1 MNIYKRTATLS
12 LAAILAISPT
22 LVKAENSH
30 EPTSIIP
37 ISEPIE
43 EPVDQN
49 VIISEYTEF
58 RGKVEE
64 TNEENGLFYIL
75 ATNDITEGGLN
86 AIKAYID
93 EDVILLNNEDL
104 NFVSKEDLEVGTEV
118 VIFYHKDTIMT
129 LSYPPMLSPD
139 IVLINENREQ
149 QVMVSKFDDELLNA
163 EKDMFIRVSDETPI
177 VDIEGNK
184 ANIDDIKNKNLIVF
198 YDIVMTS
205 YPGQTAPQ
213 KVVVMPEEENQVFT
227 SEQFVLES
235 ELIKN
240 INHLT
245 MIPLR
250 LVSESLGYEVTW
262 TQETKT
268 AEIAKGAQWTQVT
281 IGENRY
287 SFAKMLVNIEA
298 APELIDSKTYVPLSF
313 IEEVLKSN
321 IEELENGDIRIF
333 N

>member
-22 LVKAENSH
+22 MVKAENSH

-43 EPVDQN
+43 EPVDQK

-64 TNEENGLFYIL
+64 INGENGLFYIL

-129 LSYPPMLSPD
+129 MSYPPMLSPD
-139 IVLINENREQ
+139 VVLINENEEQ

-163 EKDMFIRVSDETPI
+163 EKDMYIRVSDETPI
-177 VDIEGNK
+177 VDIEDNK
-184 ANIDDIKNKNLIVF
+184 VNMDDIKNKNLIVF

-227 SEQFVLES
+227 SEEFVLES

-240 INHLT
+240 INDVT

-262 TQETKT
+262 IQETKT
-268 AEIAKGAQWTQVT
+268 AEIVKGAQWTQVT

-287 SFAKMLVNIEA
+287 SFAKMLVNLEI